1 MSINSTNRNP
11 FKLTNMKRA
20 IKAIAWCVAVVV
32 ILALSL
38 RIERLDERTSAEFDP
53 TEQVEHFWAEEL
65 PALLTGD
72 RVVEVEIFCQELK
85 NNRQLLID
93 RYGLT
98 LGIGAPYSLL
108 LGGEFTV
115 AEVGEELTMLRTEAG
130 ATLLMRTAYIFGNTV
145 REATGA
151 FSIDDYENTMDF
163 NSIASELND
172 RVVECIVAPAE
183 ALLRVGSRLRVVG
196 ALDLTP
202 KGGEEET
209 FELIPLLIQATE

>member
-1 MSINSTNRNP
+1 MSNP
-11 FKLTNMKRA
+11 LKLKPMKRV
-20 IKAIAWCVAVVV
+20 IKAIAWCVAVVI

-38 RIERLDERTSAEFDP
+38 KVERLDERTTAEFDP
-53 TEQVEHFWAEEL
+53 TEQVEHFWNEEL
-65 PALLTGD
+65 PTLLVGD
-72 RVVEVEIFCQELK
+72 RVVGIDLFCQELK

-108 LGGEFTV
+108 LGGDFTV
-115 AEVGEELTMLRTEAG
+115 VEVGEELTTLRAEAG
-130 ATLLMRTAYIFGNTV
+130 ASFLMRTAYIFGNTV
-145 REATGA
+145 REAIGA

-172 RVVECIVAPAE
+172 RVVARIVAPAE
-183 ALLRVGSRLRVVG
+183 ELLRVGSHLRVVG

-202 KGGEEET
+202 KGPADEV
-209 FELIPLLIQATE
+209 FELIPLSIQSCE

>member
-1 MSINSTNRNP
+1 
-11 FKLTNMKRA
+11 MKRA

-115 AEVGEELTMLRTEAG
+115 AEVGEELTTLRTEAG
-130 ATLLMRTAYIFGNTV
+130 ATFQMRTAYIFGNTV

-172 RVVECIVAPAE
+172 RVVARVVEPAA
-183 ALLRVGSRLRVVG
+183 ALLQVGNSLRIVG

-202 KGGEEET
+202 KGPADEV

>member
-1 MSINSTNRNP
+1 
-11 FKLTNMKRA
+11 MKRV
-20 IKAIAWCVAVVV
+20 IKAIAWCVAVVI

-38 RIERLDERTSAEFDP
+38 KVERLDERTTAEFDP
-53 TEQVEHFWAEEL
+53 TEQVEHFWNEEL
-65 PALLTGD
+65 AALLVGD
-72 RVVEVEIFCQELK
+72 RVVGVDLFCQELK

-108 LGGEFTV
+108 LGGDFTV
-115 AEVGEELTMLRTEAG
+115 AEVGEEITTLRAEVG
-130 ATLLMRTAYIFGNTV
+130 ATFLMRTAYIFGNTV

-172 RVVECIVAPAE
+172 RVVERIVAPATD
-183 ALLRVGSRLRVVG
+183 LLQAGNSLRVVG

-202 KGGEEET
+202 KGPADEV
-209 FELIPLLIQATE
+209 FELIPLSIQSCE

>member
-1 MSINSTNRNP
+1 
-11 FKLTNMKRA
+11 MKRV
-20 IKAIAWCVAVVV
+20 IKAIAWCVAVVI

-38 RIERLDERTSAEFDP
+38 KVERLDERTTAEFDP
-53 TEQVEHFWAEEL
+53 TEQVEHFWNEEL
-65 PALLTGD
+65 PTLLVGD
-72 RVVEVEIFCQELK
+72 RVVGIDLLCQELK

-108 LGGEFTV
+108 LGGDFTV
-115 AEVGEELTMLRTEAG
+115 AEVGEELTTLRTEAG

-145 REATGA
+145 RESTGA

-172 RVVECIVAPAE
+172 RVVARIVAPAE
-183 ALLRVGSRLRVVG
+183 ELLRVGSRLRVVG
-196 ALDLTP
+196 ALDLSP
-202 KGGEEET
+202 KGPADEV
-209 FELIPLLIQATE
+209 FELIPLSIQPCE

>member
-1 MSINSTNRNP
+1 
-11 FKLTNMKRA
+11 MKRV
-20 IKAIAWCVAVVV
+20 IKAIAWCVAVVI

-38 RIERLDERTSAEFDP
+38 KVERLDERTTAEFDP
-53 TEQVEHFWAEEL
+53 TEQVEHFWNEEL
-65 PALLTGD
+65 AALLVGD
-72 RVVEVEIFCQELK
+72 RVVGVDLFCQELK

-115 AEVGEELTMLRTEAG
+115 AEVGEELTTLRTEAG
-130 ATLLMRTAYIFGNTV
+130 ATFLMHTAYIFGNTV

-172 RVVECIVAPAE
+172 RVVERIVAPAE
-183 ALLRVGSRLRVVG
+183 ELLRVGSRLRVVG
-196 ALDLTP
+196 ALDLSP
-202 KGGEEET
+202 KGQADEV
-209 FELIPLLIQATE
+209 FELIPLSIQSCE

>member
-1 MSINSTNRNP
+1 
-11 FKLTNMKRA
+11 MKRV
-20 IKAIAWCVAVVV
+20 IKAIAWCVAVVI

-38 RIERLDERTSAEFDP
+38 KVERLDERTTAEFDP
-53 TEQVEHFWAEEL
+53 TEQVEHFWNEEL
-65 PALLTGD
+65 GVLLVGD
-72 RVVEVEIFCQELK
+72 RVVGVDLFCQELK

-115 AEVGEELTMLRTEAG
+115 AEVGEELTTLRTEAG
-130 ATLLMRTAYIFGNTV
+130 ASFLMRTAYIFGNTV

-172 RVVECIVAPAE
+172 RVVERIVAPAE
-183 ALLRVGSRLRVVG
+183 ELLRVGSRLRIVG

-202 KGGEEET
+202 KGPADEV
-209 FELIPLLIQATE
+209 FELIPLSIQSCE

>member
-1 MSINSTNRNP
+1 
-11 FKLTNMKRA
+11 MKRVT
-20 IKAIAWCVAVVV
+20 KAIAWCVAVVM

-38 RIERLDERTSAEFDP
+38 KVERLDERTSAEFDP

-98 LGIGAPYSLL
+98 LGIGAPYSLF

-115 AEVGEELTMLRTEAG
+115 MEVGEELTTLRTEAA
-130 ATLLMRTAYIFGNTV
+130 ATFQMRTAYIFGNTV
-145 REATGA
+145 REATGS

-202 KGGEEET
+202 KGQADEV

>member
-1 MSINSTNRNP
+1 
-11 FKLTNMKRA
+11 MKRA

-38 RIERLDERTSAEFDP
+38 RIECLDERTSAEFDP
-53 TEQVEHFWAEEL
+53 TEQVEHFWTEEL
-65 PALLTGD
+65 PALLMGD
-72 RVVEVEIFCQELK
+72 RVVNADLFRQELK

-202 KGGEEET
+202 KGQADEV

>member
-1 MSINSTNRNP
+1 MSNSL
-11 FKLTNMKRA
+11 KLKPMKRV
-20 IKAIAWCVAVVV
+20 IKAIAWCVAVVI

-38 RIERLDERTSAEFDP
+38 KVERLDERTTAEFDP
-53 TEQVEHFWAEEL
+53 TEQVEHFWNEEL
-65 PALLTGD
+65 AALLVGD
-72 RVVEVEIFCQELK
+72 RVVEVDLFCQELK

-115 AEVGEELTMLRTEAG
+115 AEVGEELTTLRTEAG
-130 ATLLMRTAYIFGNTV
+130 VTLLMRTAYIFGNTV

-163 NSIASELND
+163 NRIASELND
-172 RVVECIVAPAE
+172 RVVERIVAPAE
-183 ALLRVGSRLRVVG
+183 ELLRVGSRLRVVG
-196 ALDLTP
+196 ALDLSP
-202 KGGEEET
+202 KGQADEV
-209 FELIPLLIQATE
+209 FELIPLSIQKCE

>member
-1 MSINSTNRNP
+1 
-11 FKLTNMKRA
+11 MKRV
-20 IKAIAWCVAVVV
+20 IKAIAWCVAVVI

-38 RIERLDERTSAEFDP
+38 KVERLDERTTAEFDP
-53 TEQVEHFWAEEL
+53 TEQVEHFWNEEL
-65 PALLTGD
+65 AALLVGD
-72 RVVEVEIFCQELK
+72 RVVEVDLFCQELK

-115 AEVGEELTMLRTEAG
+115 AEVGEELTTLRTEAG

-163 NSIASELND
+163 NRIASELND
-172 RVVECIVAPAE
+172 RVVERIVAPAE
-183 ALLRVGSRLRVVG
+183 ELLRVGSRLRVVG
-196 ALDLTP
+196 ALDLSP
-202 KGGEEET
+202 KGQADEV
-209 FELIPLLIQATE
+209 FELIPLSIQKCE

>member
-1 MSINSTNRNP
+1 
-11 FKLTNMKRA
+11 MKRV
-20 IKAIAWCVAVVV
+20 IKAIAWCVAVVI

-38 RIERLDERTSAEFDP
+38 KVERLDERTTAEIDP
-53 TEQVEHFWAEEL
+53 TEQVEHFWNEEL
-65 PALLTGD
+65 GVLLVGD
-72 RVVEVEIFCQELK
+72 RVVGVDLFCQELK

-98 LGIGAPYSLL
+98 LGIGAPSSLL
-108 LGGEFTV
+108 LGGDFTV
-115 AEVGEELTMLRTEAG
+115 AEVGEEITTLRAEAG

-172 RVVECIVAPAE
+172 RVVERIVAPAE
-183 ALLRVGSRLRVVG
+183 KLLRVGSRLRVVG
-196 ALDLTP
+196 ALDLSP
-202 KGGEEET
+202 KGPADEV
-209 FELIPLLIQATE
+209 FELIPLSIQPCE